1 MRVKDKIGFAII
13 LFGAIPIIVCIL
25 NGGAIGYT
33 SIPEKLPN
41 FIADFLALGNLFGS
55 FFIMIFGAIILW
67 LDQHKKWL
75 EYLSICIILLSFFWQ
90 YYVCKTMPTEL

>member
-33 SIPEKLPN
+33 SIPEK
-41 FIADFLALGNLFGS
+41 
-55 FFIMIFGAIILW
+55 
-67 LDQHKKWL
+67 
-75 EYLSICIILLSFFWQ
+75 
-90 YYVCKTMPTEL
+90 